1 MPRVPGLRPRGRAAG
16 LLMIALALLGAGC
29 GGAQARPQPVR
40 LAAGPPAAAFVTPV
54 HISVSGLPPG
64 GLVTLR
70 ARASDFQ
77 GRPWESAA
85 QFRADASGDLN
96 LASAVP
102 VSGSYHVADAAGLLW
117 SLAPA
122 FSGDPSA
129 QFFMN
134 YSGFRVTVQV
144 LTDGQVRAETTLRR
158 QAAVTFS
165 TQTVARDGFASTLV
179 LPAHPRP
186 GAPVVVVIGGSEGGE
201 PTFTAEALAAIGDPA
216 MALGYFDEPGLPR
229 CLCDIPLEYFARAVR
244 WLRGQ
249 PIAKGRPLI
258 LFGASRGGEGAL
270 LIASYQPGLF
280 SAVIASSPS
289 SSVYGAFGGPPGGTA
304 WTWEGKPLLTGT
316 EIPVSRIRVPLLIGD
331 GGLDAVWNSSSSA
344 TIIMSELSASRDHAP
359 AVNLYYPD
367 AGHAFLGTPPYF
379 PYDGLGETGIP
390 VGGSQQANAQADEQS
405 WARMTAFIANPWAH

>member
-1 MPRVPGLRPRGRAAG
+1 MRVPGLRPRWRAAS
-16 LLMIALALLGAGC
+16 LLMIALVLICAGC
-29 GGAQARPQPVR
+29 GGAQARPPHVR

-54 HISVSGLPPG
+54 RISVSALPPG

-85 QFRADASGDLN
+85 QFRADAFGDLN

-102 VSGSYHVADAAGLLW
+102 VSGSYRVADADGLLW

-129 QFFMN
+129 QFSMD
-134 YSGFRVTVQV
+134 YSGFSVTLQV
-144 LTDGQVRAETTLRR
+144 LIDGQVRAETTLRR
-158 QAAVTFS
+158 QAPVPSS

-201 PTFTAEALAAIGDPA
+201 ATLTASALAAIGYPA

-244 WLRGQ
+244 WLRAQ
-249 PIAKGRPLI
+249 PIAKDRPLI
-258 LFGASRGGEGAL
+258 LLGASRGGEGAL
-270 LIASYQPGLF
+270 LIASYEPGLF

-289 SSVYGAFGGPPGGTA
+289 SSVNGAYGGPAGGAA
-304 WTWEGKPLLTGT
+304 WTWAGKPLPTGT
-316 EIPVSRIRVPLLIGD
+316 EIPVSRIRVPLLLGD

-359 AVNLYYPD
+359 AINLYYPD

-379 PYDGLGETGIP
+379 PYDGLGASGIP

-405 WARMTAFIANPWAH
+405 WARMTAFIDNP